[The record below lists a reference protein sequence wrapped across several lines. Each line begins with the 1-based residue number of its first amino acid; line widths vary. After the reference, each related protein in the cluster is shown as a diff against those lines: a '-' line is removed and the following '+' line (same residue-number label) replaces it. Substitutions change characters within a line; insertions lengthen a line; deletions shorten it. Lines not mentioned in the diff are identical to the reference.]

1 MPSMMARA
9 TANGGRQRSAETRG
23 AGVLPHPGRLADKVG
38 ERTEDAMDAQVVLN
52 NVWEPLC
59 RAARGWLDAEAELDR
74 FAARMER
81 VLARRPGAGHAAGDQ
96 AADDETIATP
106 LVPMPSQQTM
116 LADAAAAAMTALP
129 EVPAQTQLP
138 FAELIYPKPGAR
150 HASTLVYRAGE
161 RVFKIALDA
170 DAAARLAREAR
181 FLSGPLSGYA
191 CFADVYRLGSVRDA
205 RLSAEP
211 LACLSEQYIA
221 GLPADAWVLRH
232 AQGLE
237 PGSVARERI
246 VGALYDRLLEA
257 LAIVHRAGIIH
268 RDIHPGN
275 ILVDEAGAVHLID
288 FGCAI
293 TLAEADVAARDPALR
308 ECVLSRGFEA
318 PEAHVGGPYT
328 PKTDLYA
335 AGAVA
340 AQLAFG
346 TRDVTE
352 LPPTPLGRRLARV
365 LG

>member
-1 MPSMMARA
+1 
-9 TANGGRQRSAETRG
+9 
-23 AGVLPHPGRLADKVG
+23 
-38 ERTEDAMDAQVVLN
+38 MDAQGVVNSL
-52 NVWEPLC
+52 WEPLC

-74 FAARMER
+74 FAARVER
-81 VLARRPGAGHAAGDQ
+81 VLAPRPGTARAAGDQ
-96 AADDETIATP
+96 AADGETFATP
-106 LVPMPSQQTM
+106 LAPMPSQQTM
-116 LADAAAAAMTALP
+116 LVAAATAAMAALP

-138 FAELIYPKPGAR
+138 FAELIYPMPGTR

-170 DAAARLAREAR
+170 AAAARLAREAR
-181 FLSGPLSGYA
+181 FLAGPLLGYA

-221 GLPADAWVLRH
+221 GLPVDAWVERH

-237 PGSVARERI
+237 PGSVAREQI
-246 VGALYDRLLEA
+246 VGALYERLLEA

-275 ILVDEAGAVHLID
+275 ILVDDAGAVHLID

-293 TLAEADVAARDPALR
+293 TLAEADAAARDPALR

-318 PEAHVGGPYT
+318 PEAHVGGPYAT
-328 PKTDLYA
+328 KTDLYA
-335 AGAVA
+335 VAAVA
-340 AQLAFG
+340 AQLAYG

-352 LPPTPLGRRLARV
+352 LPPTPLGRRLARA

>member
-1 MPSMMARA
+1 MPSMMTHA
-9 TANGGRQRSAETRG
+9 TVSGGRHRSAETRG
-23 AGVLPHPGRLADKVG
+23 AGVRLRPGRLADKLG
-38 ERTEDAMDAQVVLN
+38 ERTEDAMDAQSVVN
-52 NVWEPLC
+52 SVWGPLR

-74 FAARMER
+74 FAARVEC
-81 VLARRPGAGHAAGDQ
+81 VLAPRPGAARAAGDQ
-96 AADDETIATP
+96 AAGDETFATP
-106 LVPMPSQQTM
+106 LAPMPSQQTM
-116 LADAAAAAMTALP
+116 LVDAATAAMSALP

-138 FAELIYPKPGAR
+138 FAELIYPMPGTR

-170 DAAARLAREAR
+170 AAAARLAHEAR
-181 FLSGPLSGYA
+181 FLAGPLLGYA
-191 CFADVYRLGSVRDA
+191 CFADVYRLGSVCDA

-211 LACLSEQYIA
+211 LVCLSEQYIA
-221 GLPADAWVLRH
+221 GLPADAWVERH

-237 PGSVARERI
+237 PGSVAREQI

-275 ILVDEAGAVHLID
+275 ILVDDAGAVHLID

-293 TLAEADVAARDPALR
+293 TLVEADAAAREPALR

-318 PEAHVGGPYT
+318 PEAHVGGPYA

-335 AGAVA
+335 AAAVA
-340 AQLAFG
+340 AQLAYG

-352 LPPTPLGRRLARV
+352 LPPMPLGRRLARA

>member
-1 MPSMMARA
+1 
-9 TANGGRQRSAETRG
+9 
-23 AGVLPHPGRLADKVG
+23 
-38 ERTEDAMDAQVVLN
+38 MDAQGVLN

-59 RAARGWLDAEAELDR
+59 RAARGWLGAEAELDR
-74 FAARMER
+74 FAARVER
-81 VLARRPGAGHAAGDQ
+81 VLARRPGAAREAGDQ
-96 AADDETIATP
+96 AVGDETIATP
-106 LVPMPSQQTM
+106 LAPTPSQQTM
-116 LADAAAAAMTALP
+116 LADAAAAAMAALP
-129 EVPAQTQLP
+129 EVAAQTRLP
-138 FAELIYPKPGAR
+138 FAELIYPKPGTR
-150 HASTLVYRAGE
+150 HASTLVYRAGG

-170 DAAARLAREAR
+170 GAAARLAREAR

-191 CFADVYRLGSVRDA
+191 CFADVYRLGSVCDA
-205 RLSAEP
+205 RLSTEP
-211 LACLSEQYIA
+211 LVCLSEQYID
-221 GLPADAWVLRH
+221 GLPTDAWVERH
-232 AQGLE
+232 ARGLE
-237 PGSVARERI
+237 PGSVAREQI

-257 LAIVHRAGIIH
+257 LAIVYRAGIIH

-293 TLAEADVAARDPALR
+293 TLAEADAAARDPTLR

-352 LPPTPLGRRLARV
+352 LPLTPLGRRLARV

>member
-1 MPSMMARA
+1 MMARA
-9 TANGGRQRSAETRG
+9 TANGGWQRSAETRSVG
-23 AGVLPHPGRLADKVG
+23 ARPRLGRLADKVG
-38 ERTEDAMDAQVVLN
+38 ERTEDAMDAQGVLN
-52 NVWEPLC
+52 SVWEPLC
-59 RAARGWLDAEAELDR
+59 RAARGWLDAEAELGR
-74 FAARMER
+74 FAARAER
-81 VLARRPGAGHAAGDQ
+81 VLARRSGTAREAGDQ
-96 AADDETIATP
+96 TVGDETIVTP
-106 LVPMPSQQTM
+106 LAPTSSQQTM
-116 LADAAAAAMTALP
+116 LADAAAAAMAALP

-138 FAELIYPKPGAR
+138 FAELIYPMPGTR

-191 CFADVYRLGSVRDA
+191 CFADVYRLGSVCDA

-221 GLPADAWVLRH
+221 GLPADAWVERH
-232 AQGLE
+232 ARGLE
-237 PGSVARERI
+237 PGSVAREQI

-257 LAIVHRAGIIH
+257 LAIVHRAEIIH

-275 ILVDEAGAVHLID
+275 ILLDEAGAVRLID

-293 TLAEADVAARDPALR
+293 TFAEADAAARDPALR

-340 AQLAFG
+340 AQLAYG
-346 TRDVTE
+346 TRDVDK
-352 LPPTPLGRRLARV
+352 LPPTPLGRRLTRV

>member
-9 TANGGRQRSAETRG
+9 TANGGWQRSAETRSVG
-23 AGVLPHPGRLADKVG
+23 ARPRLGRLADKVG
-38 ERTEDAMDAQVVLN
+38 ERTEDAMDAQGVLN
-52 NVWEPLC
+52 SVWEPLC
-59 RAARGWLDAEAELDR
+59 RAARGWLDAEAELGR
-74 FAARMER
+74 FAARAER
-81 VLARRPGAGHAAGDQ
+81 VLARRSGTAREAGDQ
-96 AADDETIATP
+96 TVGDETIVTP
-106 LVPMPSQQTM
+106 LAPTSSQQTM
-116 LADAAAAAMTALP
+116 LADAAAAAMAALP

-138 FAELIYPKPGAR
+138 FAELIYPMPGTR

-191 CFADVYRLGSVRDA
+191 CFADVYRLGSVCDA

-221 GLPADAWVLRH
+221 GLPADAWVERH
-232 AQGLE
+232 ARGLE
-237 PGSVARERI
+237 PGSVAREQI

-257 LAIVHRAGIIH
+257 LAIVHRAEIIH

-275 ILVDEAGAVHLID
+275 ILLDEAGAVRLID

-293 TLAEADVAARDPALR
+293 TFAEADAAARDPALR

-340 AQLAFG
+340 AQLAYG
-346 TRDVTE
+346 TRDVDK
-352 LPPTPLGRRLARV
+352 LPPTPLGRRLTRV

>member
-1 MPSMMARA
+1 
-9 TANGGRQRSAETRG
+9 
-23 AGVLPHPGRLADKVG
+23 
-38 ERTEDAMDAQVVLN
+38 MDAQSVVN
-52 NVWEPLC
+52 SVWEPLR

-74 FAARMER
+74 FAARVEC
-81 VLARRPGAGHAAGDQ
+81 VLAPRPGAARAAGDQ
-96 AADDETIATP
+96 AADDETFATP
-106 LVPMPSQQTM
+106 LAPMPSQQTM
-116 LADAAAAAMTALP
+116 LVDAATAAMSALP

-138 FAELIYPKPGAR
+138 FAELIYPMPGTR
-150 HASTLVYRAGE
+150 HASTLVYRAGG

-170 DAAARLAREAR
+170 AAAARLAREAR
-181 FLSGPLSGYA
+181 FLAGPLSGYA
-191 CFADVYRLGSVRDA
+191 CFADVYRLGSVRDV

-211 LACLSEQYIA
+211 LVCLSEQYIA
-221 GLPADAWVLRH
+221 GLPADAWVERH

-275 ILVDEAGAVHLID
+275 ILVDDAGAVHLID

-293 TLAEADVAARDPALR
+293 TLAEADAAAREPALR

-318 PEAHVGGPYT
+318 PEAHVGGPYA

-335 AGAVA
+335 ATAVA
-340 AQLAFG
+340 AQLAYG

-352 LPPTPLGRRLARV
+352 LPSTPLGRRLTRV

>member
-1 MPSMMARA
+1 MPSMMTRA
-9 TANGGRQRSAETRG
+9 TVSGGWRRSAETRG
-23 AGVLPHPGRLADKVG
+23 AGARPPPGRLADKLG
-38 ERTEDAMDAQVVLN
+38 ERTEDAMDTQGVLN

-59 RAARGWLDAEAELDR
+59 RAARGWLGAEAELDR
-74 FAARMER
+74 FAARVER
-81 VLARRPGAGHAAGDQ
+81 VLARRPGAAREAGDQ
-96 AADDETIATP
+96 AVGDETIATP
-106 LVPMPSQQTM
+106 LAPTPSQQTM
-116 LADAAAAAMTALP
+116 LADAAAAAMAALP
-129 EVPAQTQLP
+129 EVPVQTQLP
-138 FAELIYPKPGAR
+138 FAELIYPKPGTR

-170 DAAARLAREAR
+170 GSAARLAREAR

-221 GLPADAWVLRH
+221 GLPADAWVERH

-237 PGSVARERI
+237 PGSVAREQI

-257 LAIVHRAGIIH
+257 HAIVHRAGIIH

-293 TLAEADVAARDPALR
+293 TLAEADAAAREPALR

>member
-1 MPSMMARA
+1 MTRA
-9 TANGGRQRSAETRG
+9 TVSGGRRRSAETRG
-23 AGVLPHPGRLADKVG
+23 AGAQLRQGRLADKLG
-38 ERTEDAMDAQVVLN
+38 ERTEDAMDAQGVLN
-52 NVWEPLC
+52 SVWEPLC
-59 RAARGWLDAEAELDR
+59 RAARGRLDAEAELDR
-74 FAARMER
+74 FAARVER
-81 VLARRPGAGHAAGDQ
+81 VLAPRPGAARAAGDQ
-96 AADDETIATP
+96 AAGDQTFATP
-106 LVPMPSQQTM
+106 LAPTPSQQTM
-116 LADAAAAAMTALP
+116 LADAAAAAMATLP
-129 EVPAQTQLP
+129 EVPAQTKLP
-138 FAELIYPKPGAR
+138 FAELIYPMPGTR

-170 DAAARLAREAR
+170 AAAARLAREAR
-181 FLSGPLSGYA
+181 FLAGPLSGYA
-191 CFADVYRLGSVRDA
+191 CFADVYRLGSVRDV
-205 RLSAEP
+205 RLSTEP

-221 GLPADAWVLRH
+221 GLPADAWVERH

-237 PGSVARERI
+237 PGSVAREQI

-293 TLAEADVAARDPALR
+293 TLAEADAAAREPALR

-335 AGAVA
+335 AAAVA
-340 AQLAFG
+340 AQLAYG

-352 LPPTPLGRRLARV
+352 LPPTPLGRRLARA

>member
-1 MPSMMARA
+1 
-9 TANGGRQRSAETRG
+9 
-23 AGVLPHPGRLADKVG
+23 
-38 ERTEDAMDAQVVLN
+38 MDAQSVVN
-52 NVWEPLC
+52 SVWEPPR

-74 FAARMER
+74 FAARVEC
-81 VLARRPGAGHAAGDQ
+81 VLAPRPGAARAAGDQ
-96 AADDETIATP
+96 AAGDETSATP
-106 LVPMPSQQTM
+106 LAPMPSQQTM
-116 LADAAAAAMTALP
+116 RVDAATAAMAALP

-138 FAELIYPKPGAR
+138 FAELIYPMQGTR
-150 HASTLVYRAGE
+150 HASTLVYRAGG

-170 DAAARLAREAR
+170 AAAARLAREAR
-181 FLSGPLSGYA
+181 FLAGPLLGYA
-191 CFADVYRLGSVRDA
+191 CFADVYRLGSVRDV
-205 RLSAEP
+205 RLSTEP

-221 GLPADAWVLRH
+221 GLPADAWVERH
-232 AQGLE
+232 AQGLG
-237 PGSVARERI
+237 PGSVAREQI

-275 ILVDEAGAVHLID
+275 ILVDDAGTVHLID

-293 TLAEADVAARDPALR
+293 TLAEADAAAREPALR

-318 PEAHVGGPYT
+318 PEAHVGGPYA

-335 AGAVA
+335 AAAVA
-340 AQLAFG
+340 AQLAYG

-352 LPPTPLGRRLARV
+352 LPPTPLGRRLARA

>member
-1 MPSMMARA
+1 
-9 TANGGRQRSAETRG
+9 
-23 AGVLPHPGRLADKVG
+23 
-38 ERTEDAMDAQVVLN
+38 MDAQGALN

-74 FAARMER
+74 FTARVER
-81 VLARRPGAGHAAGDQ
+81 VFARRPGAGHAAGDQ
-96 AADDETIATP
+96 AVGNETIATP
-106 LVPMPSQQTM
+106 LAPTPLQQTM
-116 LADAAAAAMTALP
+116 LADAAAAAMAALP

-138 FAELIYPKPGAR
+138 FAELIYPKPGTR

-161 RVFKIALDA
+161 RVFKIALDV

-181 FLSGPLSGYA
+181 FLAGPLSGYA
-191 CFADVYRLGSVRDA
+191 CFADVYRLGSVCDA

-221 GLPADAWVLRH
+221 GLPADAWVERH

-237 PGSVARERI
+237 PGSVARERM

-257 LAIVHRAGIIH
+257 LTLVHRAGIIH

-275 ILVDEAGAVHLID
+275 ILLDEAGAVHLID

-293 TLAEADVAARDPALR
+293 TLAEADAAARDPELR

-335 AGAVA
+335 ASVVA
-340 AQLAFG
+340 AQLAYG

>member
-1 MPSMMARA
+1 
-9 TANGGRQRSAETRG
+9 
-23 AGVLPHPGRLADKVG
+23 
-38 ERTEDAMDAQVVLN
+38 MDAQGVLN

-59 RAARGWLDAEAELDR
+59 RAARGWLGAEAELDR
-74 FAARMER
+74 FAARVER
-81 VLARRPGAGHAAGDQ
+81 VLARRPGAAREAGDQ
-96 AADDETIATP
+96 AVGDETIATP
-106 LVPMPSQQTM
+106 LAPTSSQQTM
-116 LADAAAAAMTALP
+116 LADAAAAAMVALP
-129 EVPAQTQLP
+129 EVPAQTKLP
-138 FAELIYPKPGAR
+138 FAKLIYPMPGTR

-170 DAAARLAREAR
+170 AARLAREAR
-181 FLSGPLSGYA
+181 FLAGPLSGYA
-191 CFADVYRLGSVRDA
+191 CFADVYRLGSVRDV
-205 RLSAEP
+205 RLSTEP

-221 GLPADAWVLRH
+221 GLPADAWVERH

-237 PGSVARERI
+237 PGSVAREQI

-293 TLAEADVAARDPALR
+293 ILAEADAAAREPALR

-335 AGAVA
+335 AAAVA
-340 AQLAFG
+340 AQLAYG

-352 LPPTPLGRRLARV
+352 LPPTPLGRRLARA

>member
-1 MPSMMARA
+1 
-9 TANGGRQRSAETRG
+9 
-23 AGVLPHPGRLADKVG
+23 
-38 ERTEDAMDAQVVLN
+38 MDAQSVVN
-52 NVWEPLC
+52 SVWEPLR

-74 FAARMER
+74 FAARVEC
-81 VLARRPGAGHAAGDQ
+81 VLAPRPGAARAAGDQ
-96 AADDETIATP
+96 AAGDQTFATP
-106 LVPMPSQQTM
+106 LEPMPSQQTM
-116 LADAAAAAMTALP
+116 LVDAATAAMAALP

-138 FAELIYPKPGAR
+138 FAELIYPMQGTR
-150 HASTLVYRAGE
+150 HASTLVYRAGG

-170 DAAARLAREAR
+170 AAAARLAREAR
-181 FLSGPLSGYA
+181 FLAGPLSGYA
-191 CFADVYRLGSVRDA
+191 CFADVYRLGSVRDV
-205 RLSAEP
+205 RLSTEP

-221 GLPADAWVLRH
+221 GLPADAWVERH

-237 PGSVARERI
+237 PGSVAREQI

-275 ILVDEAGAVHLID
+275 ILVDDAGAVHLID

-293 TLAEADVAARDPALR
+293 TLAEADAAAREPALR

-318 PEAHVGGPYT
+318 PEAHVGGPYA

-335 AGAVA
+335 AAAVA
-340 AQLAFG
+340 AQLAYG

-352 LPPTPLGRRLARV
+352 LPPTPLGRRLTRV

>member
-1 MPSMMARA
+1 MMARA
-9 TANGGRQRSAETRG
+9 TANGGWQRSAETRSVG
-23 AGVLPHPGRLADKVG
+23 ARPRLGRLADKVG
-38 ERTEDAMDAQVVLN
+38 ERTEDAMDAQGVLN
-52 NVWEPLC
+52 SVWEPLC
-59 RAARGWLDAEAELDR
+59 RAARGWLDAEAELGR
-74 FAARMER
+74 FAARAER
-81 VLARRPGAGHAAGDQ
+81 VLARRSGTAREAGDQ
-96 AADDETIATP
+96 TVGDETIVTP
-106 LVPMPSQQTM
+106 LAPTSSQQTM
-116 LADAAAAAMTALP
+116 LADAAAAAMAALP

-138 FAELIYPKPGAR
+138 FAELIYPMPGTR

-191 CFADVYRLGSVRDA
+191 CFADVYRLGSVCDA

-221 GLPADAWVLRH
+221 GLPADAWVERH
-232 AQGLE
+232 ARGLE
-237 PGSVARERI
+237 PGSVAREQI

-275 ILVDEAGAVHLID
+275 ILLDEAGAVRLID

-293 TLAEADVAARDPALR
+293 TFAEADAAARDPALR

-340 AQLAFG
+340 AQLAYG
-346 TRDVTE
+346 TRDVDK
-352 LPPTPLGRRLARV
+352 LPPTPPGRRLTRV